1 MYKLW
6 IIVFLFCKLVGGTQE
21 SFKVPYPFYETEFQQ
36 RYRRISD
43 EEREIAKDQ
52 VKEMF
57 WFGFR
62 NYMQHAFP
70 LDELDPIH
78 CTGRGPDYEHP

>member
-6 IIVFLFCKLVGGTQE
+6 IIILLVWKPVNGAQE
-21 SFKVPYPFYETEFQQ
+21 RWKVPYPFYETEFQQ
-36 RYRRISD
+36 RYSRISD

-57 WFGFR
+57 WFGFK
-62 NYMQHAFP
+62 NYMKHAFP

-78 CTGRGPDYEHP
+78 CTGRGPDYAHP